1 MELANETPWDTEIA
15 ATQLDLDEALDVMQR
30 AQTVARYHA
39 ERLDRLNVERLRYLG
54 QEMLHDTVLSD

>member
-1 MELANETPWDTEIA
+1 MELSNQTPWDTEIA
-15 ATQLDLDEALDVMQR
+15 AAQLDLDEAMDVLQR
-30 AQTVARYHA
+30 ATVIARYHQ

>member
-1 MELANETPWDTEIA
+1 MELSNETPWDTEIA
-15 ATQLDLDEALDVMQR
+15 ATQLDLDEAMDVIKR
-30 AQTVARYHA
+30 AQTVVRYHA